1 MSRAVEVMKRMEKS
15 NLLRRI
21 QGQRAHRELGLS
33 PGQLPVLDFIRKNP
47 GCNQIDIAQKL
58 HVTPATIAISTKRM
72 EKNGLLTKRV
82 DDNNLRC
89 KKLTITELG
98 LQKCEAAQEA
108 FSKRNHDLCE
118 GFTDEE
124 IHALEGFMERMLD
137 NLARQMGED
146 PAKLDFAALIAQV
159 KAGEKRGEE

>member
-1 MSRAVEVMKRMEKS
+1 MSRAVEVMKRMEKI

-21 QGQRAHRELGLS
+21 QGQRAHRELGLY
-33 PGQLPVLDFIRKNP
+33 PGQLPVLEYIRRNP
-47 GCNQIDIAQKL
+47 DCNQIDIAQKL

-72 EKNGLLTKRV
+72 EKNGLLTKRI
-82 DDNNLRC
+82 DDDNLRC
-89 KKLTITELG
+89 KKLNITAQG
-98 LQKCEAAQEA
+98 LAKCEEAAVR
-108 FSKRNHDLCE
+108 FSQSNQDLCE

-124 IHALEGFMERMLD
+124 IHALEGYLERILA

-146 PAKLDFAALIAQV
+146 PAKLDFATLVAQV